1 VQDTSQDDK
10 NFLIT
15 ELKAENIKL
24 ETANKALS
32 QRWESLA
39 RTVLD
44 LQETVIQLKNEINRL
59 KGQKSRPKFPPA
71 KLNKGDKESGNQTTN
86 QRSAANPGSSLK
98 KSNTTKSS

>member
-1 VQDTSQDDK
+1 MHDTSQDAK

-15 ELKAENIKL
+15 ELKPENIEL

-39 RTVLD
+39 RMVLD

-59 KGQKSRPKFPPA
+59 KGRKSRPKFPPA
-71 KLNKGDKESGNQTTN
+71 KLNKESGNQTAN